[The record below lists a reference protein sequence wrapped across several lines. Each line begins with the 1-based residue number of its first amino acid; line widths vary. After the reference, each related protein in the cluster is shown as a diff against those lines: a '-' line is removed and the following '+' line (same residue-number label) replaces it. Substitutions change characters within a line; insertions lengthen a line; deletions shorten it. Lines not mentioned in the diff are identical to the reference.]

1 VCGVHRVIQ
10 DCDGGFDVANPE
22 VSGLRV
28 ARPTFTTPFHG
39 YHFGADHR
47 WLQGGACSSM
57 QAALLNGE
65 GGWDVVGAGERWKTD
80 LEVHEAV
87 TKVRFR

>member
-1 VCGVHRVIQ
+1 MCGVHRVIQ
-10 DCDGGFDVANPE
+10 DCDGGDDVGKPE

-28 ARPTFTTPFHG
+28 ARPTFTTSFHG

-47 WLQGGACSSM
+47 WLQGGASSSM

-87 TKVRFR
+87 TKVIFR

>member
-1 VCGVHRVIQ
+1 V
-10 DCDGGFDVANPE
+10 DGGFDVAKPE
-22 VSGLRV
+22 VSAPRV
-28 ARPTFTTPFHG
+28 ARPTFTSPFRG
-39 YHFGADHR
+39 YLFGADHR

-80 LEVHEAV
+80 LKAHEAV
-87 TKVRFR
+87 AKVTCR

>member
-1 VCGVHRVIQ
+1 MCGVHRVIQ
-10 DCDGGFDVANPE
+10 DCDGGFDFAKPE

-28 ARPTFTTPFHG
+28 ARPTFTTSFHG

-65 GGWDVVGAGERWKTD
+65 GGRDMGNAGERWKTD
-80 LEVHEAV
+80 LGLHEQGCN
-87 TKVRFR
+87 

>member
-1 VCGVHRVIQ
+1 MSPAQLSPHPFTVTIL
-10 DCDGGFDVANPE
+10 E
-22 VSGLRV
+22 
-28 ARPTFTTPFHG
+28 RP
-39 YHFGADHR
+39 DHR

-80 LEVHEAV
+80 LEAHEAV

>member
-1 VCGVHRVIQ
+1 
-10 DCDGGFDVANPE
+10 
-22 VSGLRV
+22 
-28 ARPTFTTPFHG
+28 
-39 YHFGADHR
+39 
-47 WLQGGACSSM
+47 M

-87 TKVRFR
+87 TKVIFR